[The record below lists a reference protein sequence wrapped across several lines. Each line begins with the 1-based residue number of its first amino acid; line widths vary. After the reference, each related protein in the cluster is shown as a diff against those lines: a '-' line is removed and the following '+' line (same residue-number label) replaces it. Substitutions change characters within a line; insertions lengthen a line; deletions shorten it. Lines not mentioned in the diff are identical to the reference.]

1 MTIVIPINFPLP
13 AGLLT
18 AAMSCAIVTFSG
30 LILAI
35 YLLKNRIKV
44 AIAEK

>member
-18 AAMSCAIVTFSG
+18 AAMSCAIVTFFS
-30 LILAI
+30 LLMKSALAI
-35 YLLKNRIKV
+35 LDG
-44 AIAEK
+44 